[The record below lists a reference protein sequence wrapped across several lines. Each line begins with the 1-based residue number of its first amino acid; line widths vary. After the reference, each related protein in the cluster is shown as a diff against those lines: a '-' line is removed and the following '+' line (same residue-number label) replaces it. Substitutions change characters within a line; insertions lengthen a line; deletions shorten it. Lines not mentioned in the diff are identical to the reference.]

1 MTASNREDK
10 NQPAASPPVSALARN
25 LADFAEA
32 SLIDLP
38 IAAAK
43 RLARRGSELELNE
56 AGWKAYDGLI
66 SIVNQAT
73 SDLYS
78 SRRFGAFAGRSTE
91 LGLRVQRL
99 NQALAGAFFATL
111 WPALGLPS
119 AQEVE
124 ALREDVRGL
133 RGEVRAAAAARFEAA
148 EPVAVREEPRDG
160 ADALAAQSAGRF
172 DVNRAMSTTGIFRA
186 PMFMGWPV
194 PESKEARPSVRN

>member
-10 NQPAASPPVSALARN
+10 SQPVASPAISALARN

-56 AGWKAYDGLI
+56 AGWKAYDGFI
-66 SIVNQAT
+66 SIVNQTT
-73 SDLYS
+73 SNLYS

-91 LGLRVQRL
+91 LGLRAQRL
-99 NQALAGAFFATL
+99 NQALAGAFFTTL
-111 WPALGLPS
+111 WSALGLPT

-133 RGEVRAAAAARFEAA
+133 RGEVRAAAASRPEAA
-148 EPVAVREEPRDG
+148 EPAAVREEPRDRE
-160 ADALAAQSAGRF
+160 DPLAAEYARRF

-194 PESKEARPSVRN
+194 PESKEARSSVRN